1 MEPTAQV
8 VPVKSMVEPAS
19 NPIDRHVGGRVKMR
33 RLSMGL
39 SHETLAEMIGATV
52 SELLQHEN
60 GDSRIDARRLL
71 DISRALDVRALFFFG
86 NLVA

>member
-1 MEPTAQV
+1 
-8 VPVKSMVEPAS
+8 MVEPAS
-19 NPIDRHVGGRVKMR
+19 NSIDRLVGGRVKMR

-52 SELLQHEN
+52 SELLQHEK

-71 DISRALDVRALFFFG
+71 DISRALDVRAFFFFG
-86 NLVA
+86 NLIA